1 MQAELVAGTA
11 DRFPYPD
18 FAVTRRILVY
28 GSGDDVLVEDMGN
41 LVYTADSRQRRPKY
55 LGWLRYISAYLILTY
70 GTRKLIGGG
79 QFALG
84 PALGFR
90 PIGSLSGF
98 ELTWFYYGYSH
109 AYGTILGLT
118 QILGGALLLFRKS
131 ALLGAALLAPVMAN
145 ILMINIFFH
154 IALGAEIA
162 AAFLLGSML
171 LLLWQEREALISLFW
186 RNQHIETR
194 MESRVQKVAAAIVA
208 LLVLAQIVVF
218 AKYAAR

>member
-1 MQAELVAGTA
+1 
-11 DRFPYPD
+11 
-18 FAVTRRILVY
+18 
-28 GSGDDVLVEDMGN
+28 MGN

-70 GTRKLIGGG
+70 GTRKLIGG

-118 QILGGALLLFRKS
+118 QILGGVLLLFRKS

-145 ILMINIFFH
+145 ILLINIFFH
-154 IALGAEIA
+154 IAFGAEIA
-162 AAFLLGSML
+162 AAFLLGSLL
-171 LLLWQEREALISLFW
+171 LLLWQEREALTSLFW

-194 MESRVQKVAAAIVA
+194 MESRAQKVAATIVV
-208 LLVLAQIVVF
+208 LLVLAQVVVF
-218 AKYAAR
+218 AKYGVR

>member
-1 MQAELVAGTA
+1 ME
-11 DRFPYPD
+11 
-18 FAVTRRILVY
+18 
-28 GSGDDVLVEDMGN
+28 N
-41 LVYTADSRQRRPKY
+41 LVHTAIARRRRPTY
-55 LGWLRYISAYLILTY
+55 IEWLRYISAYLILTY

-84 PALGFR
+84 SAFGSRPA
-90 PIGSLSGF
+90 GSLSGF

-118 QILGGALLLFRKS
+118 QILGGVLLLFRRS
-131 ALLGAALLAPVMAN
+131 ALLGAAILAPVMAN

-154 IALGAEIA
+154 IALWAEIA

-171 LLLWQEREALISLFW
+171 LLLWQEREAIISLFW
-186 RNQHIETR
+186 RNQPIETR
-194 MESRVQKVAAAIVA
+194 MESRTQKVALAIVV
-208 LLVLAQIVVF
+208 LLVLAQVFVF

>member
-1 MQAELVAGTA
+1 M
-11 DRFPYPD
+11 D
-18 FAVTRRILVY
+18 
-28 GSGDDVLVEDMGN
+28 N
-41 LVYTADSRQRRPKY
+41 LVYKAASGQRRSKY
-55 LGWLRYISAYLILTY
+55 PEWLRYISAYLVLTY

-84 PALGFR
+84 PSLGSR
-90 PIGSLSGF
+90 PIESLSGF

-118 QILGGALLLFRKS
+118 QILGGVLLLFRKS
-131 ALLGAALLAPVMAN
+131 ALLGATLLTPMMAN

-162 AAFLLGSML
+162 AAFLLGSMVL
-171 LLLWQEREALISLFW
+171 MLWQEREALISLFW
-186 RNQHIETR
+186 RNQQIETR
-194 MESRVQKVAAAIVA
+194 MGSRVQKIAVAIVV
-208 LLVLAQIVVF
+208 LLVLAQVVVF

>member
-1 MQAELVAGTA
+1 M
-11 DRFPYPD
+11 
-18 FAVTRRILVY
+18 
-28 GSGDDVLVEDMGN
+28 LVEDMKN
-41 LVYTADSRQRRPKY
+41 LIYTAVSRQRRSKY
-55 LGWLRYISAYLILTY
+55 LEWLRYISAYLILTY

-84 PALGFR
+84 PALDSR

-118 QILGGALLLFRKS
+118 QILGGVLLLFRKS

-171 LLLWQEREALISLFW
+171 LLWQEREALISLFW

-194 MESRVQKVAAAIVA
+194 MGIRVQKIAAAIVV
-208 LLVLAQIVVF
+208 LLVLVQVVVF

>member
-1 MQAELVAGTA
+1 MV
-11 DRFPYPD
+11 
-18 FAVTRRILVY
+18 
-28 GSGDDVLVEDMGN
+28 
-41 LVYTADSRQRRPKY
+41 SRQRRAKY
-55 LGWLRYISAYLILTY
+55 LEWLRYISAYLILTY

-79 QFALG
+79 QFASG
-84 PALGFR
+84 QALGSR
-90 PIGSLSGF
+90 PIGALSGF

-118 QILGGALLLFRKS
+118 QILCGVLLLFRKS
-131 ALLGAALLAPVMAN
+131 VLLGAALVTPMMAN

-162 AAFLLGSML
+162 AAFLLCSML

-186 RNQHIETR
+186 RNADIDTR
-194 MESRVQKVAAAIVA
+194 MESRVHKLAAAIVV
-208 LLVLAQIVVF
+208 LLVLAQVIVF

>member
-1 MQAELVAGTA
+1 M
-11 DRFPYPD
+11 RFC
-18 FAVTRRILVY
+18 
-28 GSGDDVLVEDMGN
+28 GSDDDVLVEDMEN
-41 LVYTADSRQRRPKY
+41 RDYTAVSRQRRPKY
-55 LGWLRYISAYLILTY
+55 LEWLRYISAYLILTY
-70 GTRKLIGGG
+70 GTRKLIGGE

-84 PALGFR
+84 PALGPR

-118 QILGGALLLFRKS
+118 QILGGVFLLFRKS
-131 ALLGAALLAPVMAN
+131 ALLGAAMLTPAMCN

-162 AAFLLGSML
+162 AAFLVASML
-171 LLLWQEREALISLFW
+171 LLLWQEREALIGLFW

-194 MESRVQKVAAAIVA
+194 MGSRVQKVAAAIVV
-208 LLVLAQIVVF
+208 LLVLAQVVVF

>member
-1 MQAELVAGTA
+1 MGAGVCGN
-11 DRFPYPD
+11 DY
-18 FAVTRRILVY
+18 
-28 GSGDDVLVEDMGN
+28 DVLVEDMENRG
-41 LVYTADSRQRRPKY
+41 YTAALRRKRPKY
-55 LGWLRYISAYLILTY
+55 LEWLRFISAYLILTY

-84 PALGFR
+84 RAIGSR

-109 AYGTILGLT
+109 AYGTILGFT
-118 QILGGALLLFRKS
+118 QILGGVLLLFRKS
-131 ALLGAALLAPVMAN
+131 ALLGAALLTPVMAN

-171 LLLWQEREALISLFW
+171 LLLWQEREALIRIFW
-186 RNQHIETR
+186 RDQPIETR
-194 MESRVQKVAAAIVA
+194 VGSRVQRVAVAIVVV
-208 LLVLAQIVVF
+208 LVLVQLVVF
-218 AKYAAR
+218 AKYSAR

>member
-1 MQAELVAGTA
+1 ME
-11 DRFPYPD
+11 
-18 FAVTRRILVY
+18 
-28 GSGDDVLVEDMGN
+28 N
-41 LVYTADSRQRRPKY
+41 LVHNAIATCRRPAY
-55 LGWLRYISAYLILTY
+55 LEWLRYISAYLVLTY

-84 PALGFR
+84 PALSSLSV
-90 PIGSLSGF
+90 GSLSGF

-118 QILGGALLLFRKS
+118 QILGGVLLLFRRS
-131 ALLGAALLAPVMAN
+131 TLLGAAILSPVMAN

-162 AAFLLGSML
+162 AAFLLGSTM
-171 LLLWQEREALISLFW
+171 LLLWQEREGIIRLFW
-186 RNQHIETR
+186 RDQSSETR
-194 MESRVQKVAAAIVA
+194 MENRTQEVALAIVV
-208 LLVLAQIVVF
+208 LLVLAQVFVF

>member
-1 MQAELVAGTA
+1 MK
-11 DRFPYPD
+11 
-18 FAVTRRILVY
+18 
-28 GSGDDVLVEDMGN
+28 N
-41 LVYTADSRQRRPKY
+41 LIYTAVSRQRRSKY
-55 LGWLRYISAYLILTY
+55 LEWLRYISAYLILTY

-84 PALGFR
+84 PALDSR

-118 QILGGALLLFRKS
+118 QILGGVLLLFRKS

-194 MESRVQKVAAAIVA
+194 MGIRVQKIAAAIVV
-208 LLVLAQIVVF
+208 LLVLVQVVVF

>member
-1 MQAELVAGTA
+1 MENLAHAPVS
-11 DRFPYPD
+11 
-18 FAVTRRILVY
+18 RR
-28 GSGDDVLVEDMGN
+28 
-41 LVYTADSRQRRPKY
+41 SRPTY
-55 LGWLRYISAYLILTY
+55 LEWLRYISAYLILTY

-84 PALGFR
+84 SALASR

-118 QILGGALLLFRKS
+118 QILGGVLLLFRKS
-131 ALLGAALLAPVMAN
+131 ALLGAAFLAPTMAN

-162 AAFLLGSML
+162 ATFLLGSML
-171 LLLWQEREALISLFW
+171 LLLWQEREAIISLFW
-186 RNQHIETR
+186 RNQPIETR
-194 MESRVQKVAAAIVA
+194 MRSRTQKVVIAIAV
-208 LLVLAQIVVF
+208 LLVLVQVVVF